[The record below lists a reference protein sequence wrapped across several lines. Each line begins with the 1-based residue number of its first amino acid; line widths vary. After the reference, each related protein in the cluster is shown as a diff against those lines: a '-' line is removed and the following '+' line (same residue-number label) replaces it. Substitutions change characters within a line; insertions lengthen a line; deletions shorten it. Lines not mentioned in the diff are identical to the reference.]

1 MKLSVVII
9 NYNVRYFLELC
20 LQSVQ
25 AALKDIPSEIIVI
38 DNHSMDDSCTMVKAK
53 FPEITLIENEKNV
66 GFSKANNQLLQVAQ
80 GEFVCILNPDIVVAE
95 NTFQNLL
102 QFSESKSKHL
112 GIVGCRLIDGSG
124 CFLPESKRNFP
135 TVSVAFQK
143 LIGRSKLYYAHQV
156 DEVTNAEVE
165 VLPGALMFLKRSL
178 YEDLKGF
185 DESFFM
191 YGEDID
197 LSYRAK
203 QLGRKNY
210 YLGTSTVI
218 HFKGESTIKNRT
230 QSKRFYHAMKLFY
243 KKHFKLNFFIGA
255 LVNTITSLVPYI
267 PKFSFTAKRN
277 NKKITFLKPCPSPQ
291 WLKKKNLT
299 AINSIEEL
307 PKNIYYDVIFDLNS
321 TNFQSAIKQ
330 ISSTKNKFI
339 TYKFLPKKCNYFV
352 GSDFSVRRGEVVHF
366 DKFESRAY
374 F

>member
-1 MKLSVVII
+1 MKLSVVIL

-38 DNHSMDDSCTMVKAK
+38 DNNSMDNSCTMVKAK
-53 FPEITLIENEKNV
+53 FPKITLIENQKNV
-66 GFSKANNQLLQVAQ
+66 GFSKANNQATKVAK
-80 GEFVCILNPDIVVAE
+80 GEYVCILNPDIVVAE

-102 QFSESKSKHL
+102 QFSEAKTKDL

-124 CFLPESKRNFP
+124 RFLPESKRNFP

-143 LIGRSKLYYAHQV
+143 LIGRSKLYYAHKV
-156 DEVTNAEVE
+156 DEFTNAEVE

-255 LVNTITSLVPYI
+255 LVNTVTSLAPYI
-267 PKFSFTAKRN
+267 PKFNSSAKRY

-307 PKNIYYDVIFDLNS
+307 PKNNYYDVVFDLNS
-321 TNFQSAIKQ
+321 TDFQSAIKQ

-339 TYKFLPKKCNYFV
+339 TYKFFPKKCNYFI
-352 GSDFSVRRGEVVHF
+352 GSDFSVRFGEVVHSEKF
-366 DKFESRAY
+366 DSIGY

>member
-1 MKLSVVII
+1 LKLSVVIL

-25 AALKDIPSEIIVI
+25 AALKHIPSEIIVI
-38 DNHSMDDSCTMVKAK
+38 DNHSMDDSCTMIKAK
-53 FPEITLIENEKNV
+53 FPKITLIENKDNI
-66 GFSKANNQLLQVAQ
+66 GFSKGNNQMLQVAQ
-80 GEFVCILNPDIVVAE
+80 GEYVCILNPDIVVAE

-102 QFSESKSKHL
+102 QFSEAKSKHL
-112 GIVGCRLIDGSG
+112 GIVGCRLIDGAG
-124 CFLPESKRNFP
+124 RFLPESKRNFP
-135 TVSVAFQK
+135 TVSVAFRK
-143 LIGRSKLYYAHQV
+143 LIGKSKSYYANQV
-156 DEVTNAEVE
+156 DEFTNAEVE

-185 DESFFM
+185 DENFFM

-203 QLGRKNY
+203 QLGYKNY

-243 KKHFKLNFFIGA
+243 KKHFKSNFFIGA
-255 LVNTITSLVPYI
+255 LVNTITSLAPYI
-267 PKFSFTAKRN
+267 PKFSSPTKRN
-277 NKKITFLKPCPSPQ
+277 DKKIIFLKPCSSPQ
-291 WLKKKNLT
+291 WLEKKNLP

-307 PKNIYYDVIFDLNS
+307 PKNIYYDVVFDLNS
-321 TNFQSAIKQ
+321 TDFHFVINQ
-330 ISSTKNKFI
+330 ISSIKNKFI

-352 GSDFSVRRGEVVHF
+352 GSDFSMRRGEVIHF
-366 DKFESRAY
+366 DKFKSRVY

>member
-1 MKLSVVII
+1 MKLSVVIL

-38 DNHSMDDSCTMVKAK
+38 DNNSMDNSCAMVKAK
-53 FPEITLIENEKNV
+53 FPEITLIENQKNV
-66 GFSKANNQLLQVAQ
+66 GFSKANNQAAKVAK
-80 GEFVCILNPDIVVAE
+80 GEYVCILNPDVVVAE

-102 QFSESKSKHL
+102 QFSKEKSKHL

-124 CFLPESKRNFP
+124 RFLPESKRNFP
-135 TVSVAFQK
+135 TVSVAFKK
-143 LIGRSKLYYAHQV
+143 LIGKIKFYYANQV
-156 DEVTNAEVE
+156 DEFTNAEVE
-165 VLPGALMFLKRSL
+165 VLPGALMFLKRTL
-178 YEDLKGF
+178 YMYLKGF

-203 QLGRKNY
+203 QLGYKNY

-218 HFKGESTIKNRT
+218 HFKGESTKKNRT

-243 KKHFKLNFFIGA
+243 RKHFKLNFFIGV
-255 LVNTITSLVPYI
+255 LVNTVTSLAPYI
-267 PKFSFTAKRN
+267 PKFNSSAKRY
-277 NKKITFLKPCPSPQ
+277 NKKITFLKPCPNPQ
-291 WLKKKNLT
+291 WLKKNNLT

-307 PKNIYYDVIFDLNS
+307 PKKTYYDIIFDLNS
-321 TNFQSAIKQ
+321 IDFQSAIKQ
-330 ISSTKNKFI
+330 VGSTKNRFI
-339 TYKFLPKKCNYFV
+339 TYKFFPKNCNYFV
-352 GSDFSVRRGEVVHF
+352 GSDFSMCRGEVVHF
-366 DKFESRAY
+366 EKFESRGY

>member
-1 MKLSVVII
+1 MKLSVVIL

-38 DNHSMDDSCTMVKAK
+38 DNHSMDDSCAMVKAK
-53 FPEITLIENEKNV
+53 FAEITLIENENNV
-66 GFSKANNQLLQVAQ
+66 GFSKANNQLLEVAQ
-80 GEFVCILNPDIVVAE
+80 GEFVCILNPDTVVAE

-102 QFSESKSKHL
+102 QFSEAKSKNL
-112 GIVGCRLIDGSG
+112 GIIGCRLIDGSG
-124 CFLPESKRNFP
+124 RFLPESKRNFP

-143 LIGRSKLYYAHQV
+143 LIGRSKSYYAHQI
-156 DEVTNAEVE
+156 DEFTNAEVE

-203 QLGRKNY
+203 QLGYKNY

-243 KKHFKLNFFIGA
+243 KKHFKLNFFFGA
-255 LVNTITSLVPYI
+255 LINITASLIPYI
-267 PKFSFTAKRN
+267 PKFNASVKRKI
-277 NKKITFLKPCPSPQ
+277 KKITFLKPCTSSK
-291 WLKKKNLT
+291 WLEKKNLT
-299 AINSIEEL
+299 AVNSIEEL
-307 PKNIYYDVIFDLNS
+307 PKNIYYDVVFDLNA
-321 TNFQSAIKQ
+321 TDFQSAIKQ
-330 ISSTKNKFI
+330 ISTTKNKFI

-366 DKFESRAY
+366 DKFENRVY

>member
-1 MKLSVVII
+1 LKLSVVIL

-38 DNHSMDDSCTMVKAK
+38 DNHSMDDSCAMVKAK
-53 FPEITLIENEKNV
+53 FPEITLIENENNV
-66 GFSKANNQLLQVAQ
+66 GFSKANNQLLEVAQ
-80 GEFVCILNPDIVVAE
+80 GEFVCILNPDTVVAE

-102 QFSESKSKHL
+102 QFSEAKSKNL

-124 CFLPESKRNFP
+124 RFLPESKRNFP

-143 LIGRSKLYYAHQV
+143 LIGRSKSYYAHQI
-156 DEVTNAEVE
+156 DEFTNAEVE

-203 QLGRKNY
+203 QLGYKNY

-243 KKHFKLNFFIGA
+243 KKHFKLNFFFGTLI
-255 LVNTITSLVPYI
+255 NITASLIPYI
-267 PKFSFTAKRN
+267 PKFNASVKRKI
-277 NKKITFLKPCPSPQ
+277 KKITFLKPYTSLK
-291 WLKKKNLT
+291 WLEKKNLT
-299 AINSIEEL
+299 TVNSIEEL
-307 PKNIYYDVIFDLNS
+307 PKNIYYDVVFDLNA
-321 TNFQSAIKQ
+321 TDFQSAIKQ
-330 ISSTKNKFI
+330 ISTTKYKFI

-352 GSDFSVRRGEVVHF
+352 GSDFSVSRGEVVHF
-366 DKFESRAY
+366 DKFENRVY

>member
-1 MKLSVVII
+1 MKLSVVIL

-25 AALKDIPSEIIVI
+25 AALEDIPSEIIVI
-38 DNHSMDDSCTMVKAK
+38 DNHSMDDSCAMVKAK
-53 FPEITLIENEKNV
+53 FPEITLIENENNV

-80 GEFVCILNPDIVVAE
+80 GEFVCILNPDTVVAE
-95 NTFQNLL
+95 NTFQDLL
-102 QFSESKSKHL
+102 QFSEAKSKNL
-112 GIVGCRLIDGSG
+112 GIIGCRLIDGSG
-124 CFLPESKRNFP
+124 RFLPESKRNFP

-143 LIGRSKLYYAHQV
+143 LIGRSKSYYAHQI
-156 DEVTNAEVE
+156 DEFTNAEVE
-165 VLPGALMFLKRSL
+165 VLPGALMFLERSL

-203 QLGRKNY
+203 QLGYKNY

-243 KKHFKLNFFIGA
+243 KKHFKLNFFFGTLI
-255 LVNTITSLVPYI
+255 NITASLIPYI
-267 PKFSFTAKRN
+267 PKFNASVKRKI
-277 NKKITFLKPCPSPQ
+277 KKITFLKPYTSLK
-291 WLKKKNLT
+291 WLEKKNLT
-299 AINSIEEL
+299 TVNSIEEL
-307 PKNIYYDVIFDLNS
+307 PKNIYYDVVFDLNA
-321 TNFQSAIKQ
+321 TDFQSAIKQ
-330 ISSTKNKFI
+330 ISTTKNKFI
-339 TYKFLPKKCNYFV
+339 TFKFLPKKCNYFV

-366 DKFESRAY
+366 DKFENRVY